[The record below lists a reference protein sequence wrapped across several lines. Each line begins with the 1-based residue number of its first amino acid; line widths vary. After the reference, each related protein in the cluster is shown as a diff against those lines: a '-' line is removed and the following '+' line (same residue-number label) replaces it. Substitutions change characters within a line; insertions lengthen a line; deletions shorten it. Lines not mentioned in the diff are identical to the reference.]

1 MCTITCTGK
10 IVVQVYLCVQVPLV
24 VTRSIY
30 GRHKCPS
37 CRVVVML
44 NVHNIMLVSNLPVVT
59 FGIFIFTRPDFD
71 DYQISSELQ

>member
-1 MCTITCTGK
+1 MFEPDSMNMCTITCTGK

-44 NVHNIMLVSNLPVVT
+44 NVHNIMLVSTGTTYMYV
-59 FGIFIFTRPDFD
+59 
-71 DYQISSELQ
+71 ISQL